1 MREARVWGRRGGAG
15 LQPALC
21 RLWVESQTALRRE
34 SHSYYTRQM
43 KLPRLLQPLSARAVC
58 GSKQAGGARR
68 WRGEGITHREAL
80 P

>member
-1 MREARVWGRRGGAG
+1 MVQGCSLHCVDDRKGFKRRRVSPSAYP
-15 LQPALC
+15 LLD
-21 RLWVESQTALRRE
+21 
-34 SHSYYTRQM
+34 TRQM